1 MSELVKRYTVWDAY
15 ITLPHGTKLVGACA
29 YDALAQRCRELEH
42 RLEVKEEFY
51 QDALHSHIV
60 LVAQRDTL
68 RAEVER
74 LRGALGRIS
83 KLAGES
89 ECSSTPCSRQQLQFT
104 AIMQQADAA
113 MAAKEEV

>member
-1 MSELVKRYTVWDAY
+1 MSDVKFEPLRSLARNAQRRHMEMQCDPSWVLD
-15 ITLPHGTKLVGACA
+15 VFDER
-29 YDALAQRCRELEH
+29 DALRAENVKLAEWYSEAGVRE
-42 RLEVKEEFY
+42 
-51 QDALHSHIV
+51 
-60 LVAQRDTL
+60 DTL